1 MPSLGG
7 RGGGAGGGAEEE
19 EEERR
24 RSGEAEEGECEPDG
38 VGDVAEAT
46 DLASERATGSKPS
59 RRVPN
64 GCRCSRPSRARGHAQ
79 GGEQTAAMAPATCD
93 RGRCVRSW
101 RKSFSARVSAA
112 RWNHEACVAW
122 LVPFQGSGRGTTVVG
137 VAGSWCVGSTLSP
150 RGGRGPR
157 GFRELRVSSGHIA
170 RPLVIA
176 AVREAVSAAR
186 RGSLHTQCFVRR
198 TDQRPSSSPPLL
210 RLLLFSASPLRLLLL
225 TFGMPNDF
233 DGEVRRRDGFPLAG
247 AVPACSL
254 LTWPFLASG

>member
-1 MPSLGG
+1 M
-7 RGGGAGGGAEEE
+7 
-19 EEERR
+19 
-24 RSGEAEEGECEPDG
+24 
-38 VGDVAEAT
+38 
-46 DLASERATGSKPS
+46 ASERATGSKPS

-101 RKSFSARVSAA
+101 RESLSARASAA
-112 RWNHEACVAW
+112 RWSHEACVAW
-122 LVPFQGSGRGTTVVG
+122 PVPFQGSGRGTTVVG

-186 RGSLHTQCFVRR
+186 RGVYTPNALFGAQTSDPPLLLLFFAS
-198 TDQRPSSSPPLL
+198 SSSPP
-210 RLLLFSASPLRLLLL
+210 LFSASPLRLLLL

-247 AVPACSL
+247 AVPELENQGLGHRIGCPLWAFGGWL
-254 LTWPFLASG
+254 PP

>member
-1 MPSLGG
+1 M
-7 RGGGAGGGAEEE
+7 
-19 EEERR
+19 
-24 RSGEAEEGECEPDG
+24 
-38 VGDVAEAT
+38 
-46 DLASERATGSKPS
+46 ASERATGSKPS

-101 RKSFSARVSAA
+101 RESLSARASAA
-112 RWNHEACVAW
+112 RWSHEACVAW
-122 LVPFQGSGRGTTVVG
+122 PVPFQGSGRGTTVVG

-176 AVREAVSAAR
+176 AVREAVTAAR
-186 RGSLHTQCFVRR
+186 RGSHTQCFPPR
-198 TDQRPSSSPPLL
+198 TDRRPSL
-210 RLLLFSASPLRLLLL
+210 LLLFSPSPLLRRLSSPPPPPP
-225 TFGMPNDF
+225 FF
-233 DGEVRRRDGFPLAG
+233 DAKRL
-247 AVPACSL
+247 
-254 LTWPFLASG
+254 